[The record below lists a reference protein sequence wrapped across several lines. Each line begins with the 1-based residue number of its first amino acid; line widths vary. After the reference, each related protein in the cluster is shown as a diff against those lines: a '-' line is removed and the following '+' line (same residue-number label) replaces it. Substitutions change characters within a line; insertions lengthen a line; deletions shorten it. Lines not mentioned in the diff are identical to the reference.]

1 MSITVWL
8 AARTLYHPKAGGHF
22 WVYLNW
28 ALGLRALGCRVIWL
42 ESVAT
47 NTPVHKVQDM
57 VSTLKSRLKPFDVVD
72 SVALCSRNNEP
83 LSAATVGACLNLE
96 AITKADDLLLNMDYG
111 IPSEVVGRFRRSAL
125 IDIDPGLTQI
135 WMSEGKINI
144 APHDTYFT
152 IGETVGSPESRF
164 PDCGLE
170 WHYTPPCVALN
181 WWTPCQA
188 AEDALFTTVS
198 HWYED
203 EWVEDSTGWY
213 RNDKLRGFLPFLDL
227 PKHTSQPLELAINFY
242 GDDVE
247 KVSLQERGW
256 RVREASGI
264 ANTPWDYQRYIQ
276 GSRGEFSCAKPS
288 CVKLQNAWISDR
300 TLCYLASGKPA
311 VVQHTGPSRFLPD
324 AAGLFRFHDVEEAA
338 CYLEDAT
345 ADYERQCRLAR
356 TLVEKHFDAK
366 KVIRRVLEKALA

>member
-1 MSITVWL
+1 MSIKVCL
-8 AARTLYHPKAGGHF
+8 CAKTLHYLEGGGHL

-28 ALGLRALGCRVIWL
+28 ALGLRSLGCQVVWL
-42 ESVAT
+42 ECVSP
-47 NTPVHKVQDM
+47 NTPVHEVKTRVA
-57 VSTLKSRLKPFDVVD
+57 TLKRCLERYGLAE
-72 SVALCSRNNEP
+72 SVALCSRTSEP
-83 LSAATVGACLNLE
+83 LSAATVGAYLDLDE
-96 AITKADDLLLNMDYG
+96 TIAKADLLLNMAYG
-111 IPSEVVGRFRRSAL
+111 IPSEVVRRFRRSAL
-125 IDIDPGLTQI
+125 LDIDPGLTQI
-135 WMSEGKINI
+135 WMSEGQISV
-144 APHDTYFT
+144 APHNTYFT
-152 IGETVGSPESRF
+152 IGETVGSPRSLF

-170 WHYTPPCVALN
+170 WQYTCPCVALDWWPPTLANSNSSYTTVTN
-181 WWTPCQA
+181 WW
-188 AEDALFTTVS
+188 DN
-198 HWYED
+198 
-203 EWVEDSTGWY
+203 WVEFQGQSYSNAKRD
-213 RNDKLRGFLPFLDL
+213 GFLPFLDL
-227 PKHTSQPLELAINFY
+227 PKHTSQPLELALNID

-276 GSRGEFSCAKPS
+276 ESRGEFSCAKPS
-288 CVKLQNAWISDR
+288 CVRLQNAWISDR

-311 VVQHTGPSRFLPD
+311 VVQHTGPSRLLPD
-324 AAGLFRFHDVEEAA
+324 SAGLFRFHDVEEAA

>member
-1 MSITVWL
+1 MSIKVCL
-8 AARTLYHPKAGGHF
+8 CAKTLHYLEGGGGHL

-28 ALGLRALGCRVIWL
+28 ALGLRSLGCQVVWL
-42 ESVAT
+42 EGVSP
-47 NTPVHKVQDM
+47 NTPVHEVKARVA
-57 VSTLKSRLKPFDVVD
+57 TLKRCLERYGLAE
-72 SVALCSRNNEP
+72 SVALCSRTSEP
-83 LSAATVGACLNLE
+83 LSAATVGACLDLE
-96 AITKADDLLLNMDYG
+96 TIAKADLLLNMAYG

-135 WMSEGKINI
+135 WMSEGQITV
-144 APHDTYFT
+144 APHDVYFT
-152 IGETVGSPESRF
+152 IGETVGQPGARF

-170 WHYTPPCVALN
+170 WQYTCPCVALD
-181 WWTPCQA
+181 WWPPTLA
-188 AEDALFTTVS
+188 NSNSSYTTVTN
-198 HWYED
+198 WYD
-203 EWVEDSTGWY
+203 SWVEFQGQSYSNAKRD
-213 RNDKLRGFLPFLDL
+213 GFLPFLDL
-227 PKHTSQPLELAINFY
+227 PKHTSQPLELALNID

-256 RVREASGI
+256 LVREASGI
-264 ANTPWDYQRYIQ
+264 ANTPWDYRRYIQ

-324 AAGLFRFHDVEEAA
+324 SAGLFRFHDVEEAA

-356 TLVEKHFDAK
+356 TLAEKHFDAK
-366 KVIRRVLEKALA
+366 KIIRRVLEKALA